1 MGRFSSTRRRSIAV
15 ESFPPDSDATVQTS
29 LAATPPPSQAPS
41 SHSSDC
47 FVRLGR
53 HELVQLGV
61 PGEAVFKGDD
71 VAGTADQPAACSHI
85 GDIAKLGIRDVQQVR
100 QFLPVGGRLIQQDEE
115 LRVCQHKAGG
125 IGTQDLIHVLGQ
137 AGHET
142 VVLADPLPKFVEKV
156 GAVLIAEQQYR

>member
-1 MGRFSSTRRRSIAV
+1 M
-15 ESFPPDSDATVQTS
+15 
-29 LAATPPPSQAPS
+29 PPPSQTPS

-85 GDIAKLGIRDVQQVR
+85 GDIAKLGIRDVQQAR
-100 QFLPVGGRLIQQDEE
+100 QFLPVGGRLIQQDAP
-115 LRVCQHKAGG
+115 LQ
-125 IGTQDLIHVLGQ
+125 VLG
-137 AGHET
+137 
-142 VVLADPLPKFVEKV
+142 PKFFLQPVCSRPAFSSC
-156 GAVLIAEQQYR
+156 GAASYPVQWQAAMPGSTDCLTERQGSGVSGPGT